1 MEKNDELDF
10 KIKFKWATEVFD
22 DRKQQCKV
30 TRNLFLS

>member
-1 MEKNDELDF
+1 MEKMMNWTS
-10 KIKFKWATEVFD
+10 KIKFKATEVFD